1 MELPVDSIGE
11 KRPLS
16 INYNLN
22 RSNDELDTNHTKSSN
37 FDTNFKSINYK
48 NGRKL
53 EPAMFSY
60 SNYYAHREKLP
71 QHYNPLLQYLE
82 KTEVKFHNDN
92 LYEDSPIGLPT
103 RSQ

>member
-1 MELPVDSIGE
+1 MELPVDSIDE
-11 KRPLS
+11 KRPPS
-16 INYNLN
+16 INFNLN
-22 RSNDELDTNHTKSSN
+22 RSNDEIDTNHTKSSH
-37 FDTNFKSINYK
+37 FESNFKSINYK

-60 SNYYAHREKLP
+60 SNYYTHREKLP

-82 KTEVKFHNDN
+82 NTEVKFHNDN